1 MYEILTGKEF
11 KEAVKQIPIKSAICK
26 YSKEKYEIWEVSDED
41 FNELDSYID
50 KYDYFEEGQNPK
62 VWKDEW
68 GWWRWS
74 SGSNIQSDYTCFMEI
89 NGRLMKMYFNSYCY
103 DEYISDGL
111 NELSIRKS
119 ILTEEELCEAKNELT
134 QRFFYN
140 KCNYKNFLEYC
151 NDQYHVSTEKN
162 ICAIS
167 VECAKLNK
175 MSLAEFW
182 NLTV

>member
-11 KEAVKQIPIKSAICK
+11 KEAVKQIPIKNAICK
-26 YSKEKYEIWEVSDED
+26 YSKGKYEIWEVSDED

-74 SGSNIQSDYTCFMEI
+74 SGSNIQSNDTTYMKI
-89 NGRLMKMYFNSYCY
+89 NNKKMLMYFNPYCY
-103 DEYISDGL
+103 DNYIEDGL
-111 NELSIRKS
+111 NELSIRNGVLS
-119 ILTEEELCEAKNELT
+119 NEEKTQAMKELIG
-134 QRFFYN
+134 RFFDN
-140 KCNYKNFLEYC
+140 KCNYRSFLEYC
-151 NDQYHVSTEKN
+151 SDQYHASTEKN

>member
-111 NELSIRKS
+111 NELSIRKG
-119 ILTEEELCEAKNELT
+119 ILT
-134 QRFFYN
+134 
-140 KCNYKNFLEYC
+140 
-151 NDQYHVSTEKN
+151 
-162 ICAIS
+162 
-167 VECAKLNK
+167 
-175 MSLAEFW
+175 
-182 NLTV
+182 

>member
-26 YSKEKYEIWEVSDED
+26 YSKGKYEIWEISDED

-74 SGSNIQSDYTCFMEI
+74 DGSNIQSNDTTYMEI
-89 NGRLMKMYFNSYCY
+89 NNKKVLMYFNPYCY
-103 DEYISDGL
+103 DNYIEDGL
-111 NELSIRKS
+111 NELSIRKG
-119 ILTEEELCEAKNELT
+119 ILSNEEKSQAIKELI
-134 QRFFYN
+134 QRFFDS
-140 KCNYKNFLEYC
+140 KCNYNNFLEYC
-151 NDQYHVSTEKN
+151 IDQYHVSTEKN